1 MLLIELYTTLIFLSI
16 VSLEIRMNNNNN
28 VKLMKKLFG
37 ISFDLVY
44 AFQDRYNIYCPSRMQ
59 A

>member
-28 VKLMKKLFG
+28 VKLIKKLF
-37 ISFDLVY
+37 
-44 AFQDRYNIYCPSRMQ
+44 
-59 A
+59 